1 MGIQFIGNESEMLVI
16 GLIVSGIIL
25 CFCLVQAEKKASDPV
40 MPLHIFKDRLLVLDF
55 ALFAVIWG
63 FDCVQHVHSA
73 VGTGAAWNER
83 FDGRSDADSGLGL

>member
-16 GLIVSGIIL
+16 GLIVSGSIL

-63 FDCVQHVHSA
+63 L
-73 VGTGAAWNER
+73 R
-83 FDGRSDADSGLGL
+83 LRSTRTFRCGHRGCLE